1 MTRVK
6 VLYDFDGEPNS
17 SEISIKV
24 DEILTVTNTDVGEG
38 WWEGMN
44 SRGQRGLFPA
54 AYVETIPDAPQMPP
68 PPAAAAVMMAQSGGQ
83 LKASATSAGAGGWNA
98 SGGVAKSTS
107 QPAIAAG
114 GNRYDQTTDEWG
126 EQQDDWDD
134 DWDDDNDTYSE
145 IGPSSTAGAGSR
157 ANGAG
162 SYQQQHQPAA
172 SYYANANNLPPL
184 PASDGDSMS
193 LASVATTTVGGRRAA
208 GSGKIF
214 SKSGDTYL
222 MGLPVPDVS
231 ETERVQVLAME
242 QQGIV
247 WKPMRDTYTVSVD
260 SPKKE
265 KKFNGLKSFIA
276 YQLTPSFNNI
286 PVARRYKHFDWLHER
301 LVEKFCLIPIPPL
314 PDKQISGRYDEEFVE
329 HRRVQLQ
336 EFVDWVCRHP
346 ILSTCGV
353 WMHFLT
359 CTDEKKWKT
368 GKRTAEKD
376 PLVGTMFCAS
386 VFPPEKTLLASQ
398 VDPQVESANMFVPQ
412 MDAAVKT
419 LFAICG
425 DQSKKFQVQWKKE
438 YQRIGEGFS
447 EMARALGTD
456 ERRATTQISLSN
468 SVGQAA
474 GVFISIGQLFGEQP
488 KHDFVP
494 FSDRLHIYRGLLAG
508 WPDTLGEYR
517 NAVQKRKDCER
528 LTAEQKMDNGQM
540 QEVNRRVDVMSYAL
554 LAEMAH
560 FRDER
565 DTHLKDTIRNFLGAQ
580 IEFYK
585 SIVQKLE
592 QAQSHF

>member
-6 VLYDFDGEPNS
+6 VLYDFNGEPNS
-17 SEISIKV
+17 SEISISV
-24 DEILTVTNTDVGEG
+24 DEVLTVTNTDVGEG

-54 AYVETIPDAPQMPP
+54 AYVETIPEAPSLPSGPPKMPP
-68 PPAAAAVMMAQSGGQ
+68 PPAVMVAQSTGVSKSGSQ
-83 LKASATSAGAGGWNA
+83 QALAG
-98 SGGVAKSTS
+98 V
-107 QPAIAAG
+107 
-114 GNRYDQTTDEWG
+114 GNRYDQTTDDWG
-126 EQQDDWDD
+126 DQQDDWDD

-145 IGPSSTAGAGSR
+145 IGPGSSAAGR
-157 ANGAG
+157 ANGA
-162 SYQQQHQPAA
+162 SQSQPYHQQNQQQGLTQN
-172 SYYANANNLPPL
+172 YYANANL
-184 PASDGDSMS
+184 PAPPVADGDTMS
-193 LASVATTTVGGRRAA
+193 LASVATTVGGGRSRA
-208 GSGKIF
+208 GGKIF
-214 SKSGDTYL
+214 TKSGDNYL
-222 MGLPVPDVS
+222 IGMPVPDVS
-231 ETERVQVLAME
+231 ETERVHVLLME
-242 QQGIV
+242 HGIV
-247 WKPMRDTYTVSVD
+247 WKPMRDSYTVSVD

-301 LVEKFCLIPIPPL
+301 LVEKFCIIPIPPL

-329 HRRVQLQ
+329 HRRIQLQ

-346 ILSTCGV
+346 VLSTCGV

-386 VFPPEKTLLASQ
+386 VFPPEKTLLQSL
-398 VDPQVESANMFVPQ
+398 VEPQVESATHFVPQ
-412 MDAAVKT
+412 MDTAVKT

-447 EMARALGTD
+447 ELARALAID
-456 ERRATTQISLSN
+456 EQRAPTSDSMSR

-488 KHDFVP
+488 KHDFIP

-508 WPDTLGEYR
+508 WPDTLGEHR

-528 LTAEQKMDNGQM
+528 LTAEQKMENTQM
-540 QEVNRRVDVMSYAL
+540 QEVTRRVDVMSYAL
-554 LAEMAH
+554 LAEMSH
-560 FRDER
+560 FRAER
-565 DTHLKDTIRNFLGAQ
+565 DTHLKDTIRNFIGAQ

-592 QAQSHF
+592 QAQAHF

>member
-1 MTRVK
+1 MARVK
-6 VLYDFDGEPNS
+6 VLYDFNGEPNS
-17 SEISIKV
+17 SEITIAV

-54 AYVETIPDAPQMPP
+54 AYVDTIAESPRMPP
-68 PPAAAAVMMAQSGGQ
+68 PPAVTVAQSSQ
-83 LKASATSAGAGGWNA
+83 QHPQAGSWNT
-98 SGGVAKSTS
+98 GGVSKSTS
-107 QPAIAAG
+107 QQAIGG
-114 GNRYDQTTDEWG
+114 GNRYDQTADDWSEP
-126 EQQDDWDD
+126 QDDWDD

-145 IGPSSTAGAGSR
+145 IGPGSAVGTVGGRTNGAGSNQHQQQPSSTAG
-157 ANGAG
+157 
-162 SYQQQHQPAA
+162 
-172 SYYANANNLPPL
+172 YYGNPGNLPAP
-184 PASDGDSMS
+184 PAPDGDSMS
-193 LASVATTTVGGRRAA
+193 LTSGVTIVGGGRRAA

-214 SKSGDTYL
+214 SKSGDSYL
-222 MGLPVPDVS
+222 LGLPVPDVS
-231 ETERVQVLAME
+231 EAERVQVLVVE
-242 QQGIV
+242 QGIV

-276 YQLTPSFNNI
+276 YQLTPSINNI

-336 EFVDWVCRHP
+336 EFVDWMCRHP
-346 ILSTCGV
+346 ILSTCAV

-386 VFPPEKTLLASQ
+386 IFPPDKMLLPSQ
-398 VDPQVESANMFVPQ
+398 VEPQVDAANLFVPQ

-488 KHDFVP
+488 KHDFIP

-528 LTAEQKMDNGQM
+528 MTAEQKMDNGQM
-540 QEVNRRVDVMSYAL
+540 QEVNRRVDVMSYSL
-554 LAEMAH
+554 LAEMSH
-560 FRDER
+560 FREER
-565 DTHLKDTIRNFLGAQ
+565 DTHLKETIRNFLGAQ